1 MAGGDMLPLPPHFH
15 PLQELW
21 PSLFTP
27 SALSLPSQ
35 QLAESLFDVAGF
47 AVFATLYAFAISFVF
62 PCPPHQPL
70 LLGKMSLQMRRS
82 DGSAVA
88 ARPNSIRLPPPQR
101 LRNSLLLSP
110 IAPRYI
116 NFAGVMGVLWPLAL
130 IASGYYLRKSIPE
143 FTWALSLVLPDM
155 LLLVIQNIQVLP
167 PLGHPRIHLG
177 SLPRPL
183 WYAAARHPE
192 LLFPHSTTPS
202 ARSLSLQVAHALCC
216 CLHSLSLFS
225 LTPFSFPYP
234 TPTYSACRA
243 LVPPLY
249 NARRMFSL
257 YKWLTHS
264 AAAVLPLILSSTAR
278 AGSGSVWRLVW
289 LGALVACAGALAVL
303 RWVFTCVF
311 MVLGAS
317 TERVGK
323 CSVWHLVWLGALVA
337 CAGALPVLRW
347 VFTCVFMELGAST
360 AEGGQW
366 QCVAP
371 GVAGDA
377 GSVCSCELPAV
388 GYNIFCFLLPTVVPH
403 RHLSTCSCP
412 LSPSPPLLQ
421 LPAVNYL
428 LWAYNIFC
436 FLLPT
441 VVPRIFEQDI
451 TSRAAASGTDRVEA
465 VGGSS
470 GGKGKKGP
478 TQPTIPLPLSRGQ
491 DHILPLPSAPQL
503 LRQSF
508 IHVKSSLQYSGRQ
521 CTVD

>member
-155 LLLVIQNIQVLP
+155 LLLVIQVISEGVTVVTKQ
-167 PLGHPRIHLG
+167 
-177 SLPRPL
+177 SLP
-183 WYAAARHPE
+183 
-192 LLFPHSTTPS
+192 
-202 ARSLSLQVAHALCC
+202 VK
-216 CLHSLSLFS
+216 
-225 LTPFSFPYP
+225 
-234 TPTYSACRA
+234 A

-289 LGALVACAGALAVL
+289 LGALVACA
-303 RWVFTCVF
+303 
-311 MVLGAS
+311 
-317 TERVGK
+317 
-323 CSVWHLVWLGALVA
+323 
-337 CAGALPVLRW
+337 
-347 VFTCVFMELGAST
+347 
-360 AEGGQW
+360 
-366 QCVAP
+366 
-371 GVAGDA
+371 
-377 GSVCSCELPAV
+377 
-388 GYNIFCFLLPTVVPH
+388 
-403 RHLSTCSCP
+403 
-412 LSPSPPLLQ
+412 
-421 LPAVNYL
+421 AVNYL

-470 GGKGKKGP
+470 GGKGKKG
-478 TQPTIPLPLSRGQ
+478 G
-491 DHILPLPSAPQL
+491 
-503 LRQSF
+503 
-508 IHVKSSLQYSGRQ
+508 KSL
-521 CTVD
+521 

>member
-70 LLGKMSLQMRRS
+70 LLGKMSLQMRR
-82 DGSAVA
+82 
-88 ARPNSIRLPPPQR
+88 
-101 LRNSLLLSP
+101 
-110 IAPRYI
+110 YI

-183 WYAAARHPE
+183 WYAAARHPA
-192 LLFPHSTTPS
+192 HV
-202 ARSLSLQVAHALCC
+202 LSLYKWLT
-216 CLHSLSLFS
+216 HSAAAFTHFLSSPLPPS
-225 LTPFSFPYP
+225 PSHIQP
-234 TPTYSACRA
+234 PTYSACRA

-360 AEGGQW
+360 AR
-366 QCVAP
+366 
-371 GVAGDA
+371 A
-377 GSVCSCELPAV
+377 GSGSVWRLVWLGTLVACAGALTVAAAVNKFLWGGWAYVLCCLLALLSVNYLLWAYNIFCFLLPTVVPRTYLCVLLVFPSLQTPPPTLLPIRPPLRSSVNYLLWA
-388 GYNIFCFLLPTVVPH
+388 YNIFCFLLPTVVPH

-470 GGKGKKGP
+470 GGKGKKG
-478 TQPTIPLPLSRGQ
+478 G
-491 DHILPLPSAPQL
+491 
-503 LRQSF
+503 
-508 IHVKSSLQYSGRQ
+508 KSL
-521 CTVD
+521 